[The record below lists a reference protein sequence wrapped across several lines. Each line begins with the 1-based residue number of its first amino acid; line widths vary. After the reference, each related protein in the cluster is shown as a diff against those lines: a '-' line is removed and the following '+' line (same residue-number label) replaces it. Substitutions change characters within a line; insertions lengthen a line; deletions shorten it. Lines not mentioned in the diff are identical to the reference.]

1 MSVIQSVDRA
11 LKLLQLIASSKDWI
25 GVRELAR
32 QIKLTPP
39 TTHNLLRT
47 LLQNSFVE
55 YDSGTRQYRL
65 GLAALRLGEGSN
77 PLSHMK
83 DFARAYLEALVHEL
97 DETVIALTMMDGKV
111 VVVDWIQANHP
122 LAVNHN
128 RGIIENPIIF
138 ASGRVLLAHQSRD
151 VQVQFAGRENLSR
164 LGPGNPITLD
174 DFLVLMGD
182 IRTSGYAE
190 TLNVTNSGIA
200 AVGAPVFDSN
210 GQIVMAVGCSAPISR
225 STTFEIQRARNRL
238 VEVTKLM
245 TQKLG
250 MKKALA

>member
-11 LKLLQLIASSKDWI
+11 LKLLQLIAASKDWV
-25 GVRELAR
+25 GVRDLAR
-32 QIKLTPP
+32 QIGLTPP
-39 TTHNLLRT
+39 TTHNLLKT

-65 GLAALRLGEGSN
+65 GLAALRLGEGTN

-83 DFARAYLEALVHEL
+83 DFARPYLEALVHEL
-97 DETVIALTMMDGKV
+97 DETVLALTFMDGKV
-111 VVVDWIQANHP
+111 LVVDWIQADHP

-128 RGIIENPIIF
+128 RGVIENPVVF
-138 ASGRVLLAHQSRD
+138 ASGRVLLSHQSRD
-151 VQVQFAGRENLSR
+151 VQIQFAGRENLSR
-164 LGPGNPITLD
+164 LGPDNPITLE
-174 DFLVLMGD
+174 DFLQLMVDVRAAGF
-182 IRTSGYAE
+182 AE
-190 TLNVTNSGIA
+190 TYNVTNSGIA

-210 GQIVMAVGCSAPISR
+210 GQVVMAVGCSAPISR
-225 STTFEIQRARNRL
+225 STAFEVQRARKRL
-238 VEVTKLM
+238 VEVTQLM